1 MNRLIDHPLI
11 GGSLFIDCA
20 WVEGHGERWTALDP
34 ANEAPIAELAFA
46 DASDVELAVAAARRA
61 VPTLRATQYSE
72 RAKLL
77 HGIAAGLRQH
87 ASALARLETQ
97 DVGKPLREAEIDVAD
112 AARVFEYHA
121 ELLEHGVLADTYPRL
136 DSDDFTMR
144 VRRVPLG
151 VVALITAWNFPLIL
165 AAWKL
170 APALAAG
177 NAVVMKPS
185 EWASLSTLA
194 LAGIVH
200 AAGALRGQFNV
211 VTGTGAEVGA
221 SLVNHPQVD
230 KVSFTGSGSVGRQIL
245 AASTRDLKRVTLEL
259 GGKSPAIVFAD
270 ADLDAALEWVLMGIF
285 YNAGQ
290 VCSATS
296 RLLVERSVHRDFVER
311 LAERANAIRVGA
323 GLDAATEMGPLISA
337 VQCAR
342 VRGAIDAAVTAG
354 ARLVAGGS
362 HVTGQEQGWFVPP
375 TILDDVP
382 ADSDAWRL
390 EIFGPVLC
398 VRAFDGEAQAVADAN
413 DSEYGLAAAVFSAD
427 AARAERVAAELQ
439 AGTVWIN
446 CAGPALVQGP
456 WGGFKASGIGRELG
470 HWGIESY
477 SEPQQI
483 TRSLGAA
490 PLGWYAGSQR
500 TNPVGA

>member
-1 MNRLIDHPLI
+1 MKLHIDHVGI
-11 GGSLFIDCA
+11 GGSLFVDGA
-20 WVEGHGERWTALDP
+20 WAEGRGRPWTSFDP
-34 ANEAPIAELAFA
+34 ATAAPIAELCCA
-46 DASDVELAVAAARRA
+46 DTADVERAVAAARRA
-61 VPTLRATQYSE
+61 APALGAITPRE
-72 RAKLL
+72 RAPLL
-77 HGIAAGLRQH
+77 RRIAQGMREQAQ
-87 ASALARLETQ
+87 ALARLETL

-121 ELLEHGVLADTYPRL
+121 ELLERGALDETSPAL
-136 DSDDFTMR
+136 DSADFTMR
-144 VRRVPLG
+144 VRQVPLG
-151 VVALITAWNFPLIL
+151 VVALVTAWNFPLIL

-194 LAGIVH
+194 LAAIVH
-200 AAGALRGQFNV
+200 AAGARPGQFNV
-211 VTGTGAEVGA
+211 VTGTGSDVGA
-221 SLVNHPQVD
+221 PLVNHPRVD
-230 KVSFTGSGSVGRQIL
+230 KVSFTGSGGVGRQIL
-245 AASTRDLKRVTLEL
+245 AASARDFKRVTLEL
-259 GGKSPAIVFAD
+259 GGKSAAIVFAD

-296 RLLVERSVHRDFVER
+296 RLLVERSVHAEFVAR
-311 LAERANAIRVGA
+311 LAQRAKAIRLGA
-323 GLDAATEMGPLISA
+323 GLDPATEMGPLISA
-337 VQCAR
+337 VQRDR
-342 VRGAIDAAVTAG
+342 VRAAIDAGLAGG
-354 ARLVAGGS
+354 ARLAAGGS
-362 HVTGQEQGWFVPP
+362 HAAELPHGWFVPP

-382 ADSDAWRL
+382 ADNAAWRR

-398 VRAFDGEAQAVADAN
+398 VRAFDGEAEALADAN

-427 AARAERVAAELQ
+427 IARAERVAAELQ

-446 CAGPALVQGP
+446 CTGPALVQGP

-470 HWGIESY
+470 RWGIESY

-483 TRSLGAA
+483 TRSVAAA
-490 PLGWYAGSQR
+490 PFGWY
-500 TNPVGA
+500 V